1 MSTAH
6 ISIQIDDNI
15 HHQAAQVFA
24 GYGLTSAEAIGLFL
38 RQVAA
43 TRKVPLGA
51 DFMPEAIADEQNPVT
66 MQAVTDV
73 RAGRVTTYENFAEM
87 MRDLHEDRH
96 S

>member
-6 ISIQIDDNI
+6 ISIQVDDGI
-15 HHQAAQVFA
+15 HHQAAEVFA
-24 GYGLTSAEAIGLFL
+24 GYGLTPAEAIGLFL

-43 TRKVPLGA
+43 TRKVPLET
-51 DFMPEAIADEQNPVT
+51 DFMPEAIAYEQNPVT
-66 MQAVTDV
+66 MQAVADV
-73 RAGRVTTYENFAEM
+73 RAGRVTTYEDFAEM